1 MMFKDFLNSRLP
13 VKSQATY
20 VEFGYGQVEPNHLS
34 AQRTGQI
41 YAQLPADPSINILEQ
56 GQFVKYDY
64 AANDNG
70 IGLVDFTGAGE
81 WMLVYNEIKLYR
93 DHPDGSKQW
102 DCEFAMLKDDYQA
115 RIYSPY
121 DYENAELE
129 YKDWHRLNGTD
140 EKGNT
145 SMTLAQ
151 HVTLD
156 IEGQTVTI
164 GGKRYAVSTAT
175 ITDKEATEAQGTEGQ
190 EGYVPAQPAVTHEA
204 KVFTYNNKQYELDEN
219 GTSIETIDVEYPYD
233 DVTKDVEDIYEWG
246 FTNDPWRR
254 LGIYREKKMPA
265 GTQMVPRVFKTNVG
279 DIYTTN
285 TINLA
290 VNSSTGEFTETL
302 SVGDPLYV
310 GDKGILCKTKK
321 TSANTNGAVSGDMVW
336 QVVKIYTMPDNQRGV
351 KVMRIA

>member
-13 VKSQATY
+13 IKSQASF

-41 YAQLPADPSINILEQ
+41 YAQLPADPAINILEQ

-64 AANDNG
+64 AADVAGQNGVGNG
-70 IGLVDFTGAGE
+70 IGLVNFTGEGE

-93 DHPDGSKQW
+93 DHPDGTKQW

-145 SMTLAQ
+145 SITLNQ
-151 HVTLD
+151 YVTLD
-156 IEGQTVTI
+156 VEGQTVTI
-164 GGKRYAVSTAT
+164 GGDRYAVTTAT
-175 ITDKEATEAQGTEGQ
+175 IPAEGTQGE
-190 EGYVPAQPAVTHEA
+190 EGYKPAYEA
-204 KVFTYNNKQYELDEN
+204 KVFSYKGTQYELDET
-219 GTSIETIDVEYPYD
+219 GTSKLQVPVEYPYD

-265 GTQMVPRVFKTNVG
+265 GTAMVPRVFKTNVG
-279 DIYTTN
+279 DLYTTN
-285 TINLA
+285 MIQLA
-290 VNSSTGEFTETL
+290 KNANTGEFTETL
-302 SVGDPLYV
+302 SVGDKLYV

-321 TSANTNGAVSGDMVW
+321 TTANANGAVSGDMVW
-336 QVVKIYTMPDNQRGV
+336 QVVKVYTMPDNQKGV